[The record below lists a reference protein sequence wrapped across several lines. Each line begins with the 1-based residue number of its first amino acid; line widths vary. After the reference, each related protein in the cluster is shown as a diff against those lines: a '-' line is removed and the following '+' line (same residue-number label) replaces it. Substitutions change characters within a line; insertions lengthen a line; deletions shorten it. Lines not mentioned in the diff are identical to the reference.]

1 VLLFSQNASR
11 FFHAEDE
18 IIGKELE
25 RLKIPSE
32 IRKWAQQHNLS
43 SHPLVIQK
51 QQHYLSLRKLG
62 IK

>member
-25 RLKIPSE
+25 RLKIPSVMLTKAV
-32 IRKWAQQHNLS
+32 RCNTT
-43 SHPLVIQK
+43 
-51 QQHYLSLRKLG
+51 LG
-62 IK
+62 ANGDI